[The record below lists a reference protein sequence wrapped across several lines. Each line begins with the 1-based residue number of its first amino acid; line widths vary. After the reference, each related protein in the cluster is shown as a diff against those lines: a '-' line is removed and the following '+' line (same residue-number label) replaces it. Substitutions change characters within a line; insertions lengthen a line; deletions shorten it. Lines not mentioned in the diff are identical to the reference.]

1 MPVTSNEIVVIG
13 GGAAGM
19 MAALSAAQQ
28 GAFVTLLERNEKLG
42 RKLNITGKGRC
53 NLTNNCTAEEALA
66 HVPCNSRF
74 LFSAFSR
81 FDPQAAMNF
90 FEYLGLALKTERG
103 NRVFP
108 VSDCAY
114 DVTDALRAA
123 LRRHHVRIVHDRAQE
138 LLFSEEGALCGV
150 RAERGCY
157 SSAVVILATGGVSYP
172 ATGSTGDGYRMAE
185 AVGHTIIAPKP
196 SLISLVCRDE
206 CCAQMQGLSLRNV
219 ARRVKN
225 QKNKTIYEDFGEM
238 LFTDKGVSGPMILS
252 ASAHLR
258 NYEKDRYRLQIDL
271 KPALDEETLNR
282 RIVRDLEQQH
292 NRDFG
297 NVLSGLVPRSM
308 VPVLIARTEI
318 PAHTKANA
326 VTRQQRRRLLEL
338 LKCFE
343 VEVMGPGPIEQ
354 AIITSGGV
362 KTTEIQPATMESK
375 RVPGLYFAG
384 EIIDVDAYTGGF
396 NLQIAWATGYAAG
409 CAAAQ
414 RGSDAVLYN

>member
-1 MPVTSNEIVVIG
+1 M
-13 GGAAGM
+13 
-19 MAALSAAQQ
+19 
-28 GAFVTLLERNEKLG
+28 
-42 RKLNITGKGRC
+42 
-53 NLTNNCTAEEALA
+53 
-66 HVPCNSRF
+66 
-74 LFSAFSR
+74 
-81 FDPQAAMNF
+81 
-90 FEYLGLALKTERG
+90 
-103 NRVFP
+103 
-108 VSDCAY
+108 
-114 DVTDALRAA
+114 
-123 LRRHHVRIVHDRAQE
+123 
-138 LLFSEEGALCGV
+138 
-150 RAERGCY
+150 
-157 SSAVVILATGGVSYP
+157 
-172 ATGSTGDGYRMAE
+172 
-185 AVGHTIIAPKP
+185 
-196 SLISLVCRDE
+196 
-206 CCAQMQGLSLRNV
+206 
-219 ARRVKN
+219 
-225 QKNKTIYEDFGEM
+225 
-238 LFTDKGVSGPMILS
+238 
-252 ASAHLR
+252 
-258 NYEKDRYRLQIDL
+258 

-292 NRDFG
+292 NRDSG

>member
-1 MPVTSNEIVVIG
+1 M
-13 GGAAGM
+13 
-19 MAALSAAQQ
+19 
-28 GAFVTLLERNEKLG
+28 
-42 RKLNITGKGRC
+42 
-53 NLTNNCTAEEALA
+53 
-66 HVPCNSRF
+66 
-74 LFSAFSR
+74 
-81 FDPQAAMNF
+81 
-90 FEYLGLALKTERG
+90 
-103 NRVFP
+103 
-108 VSDCAY
+108 
-114 DVTDALRAA
+114 
-123 LRRHHVRIVHDRAQE
+123 
-138 LLFSEEGALCGV
+138 CGV

-219 ARRVKN
+219 ALRVKN

-271 KPALDEETLNR
+271 KPALDEETLDR

-384 EIIDVDAYTGGF
+384 KSLMWTLTPEASICKSLGPPDMLRAVQQHSAVRMLFYIKEGR
-396 NLQIAWATGYAAG
+396 
-409 CAAAQ
+409 
-414 RGSDAVLYN
+414 RGRTDMDQLFFML